1 MLSDGSTHGSRDS
14 ESDIGVSNA
23 ELLILIKQQ
32 DPQHIFKPTDGRSGI
47 LEFIMYSGVIVLLKT
62 GYSTSTC
69 MVMIG
74 FMIT

>member
-47 LEFIMYSGVIVLLKT
+47 LEFIMYSGVLLKT

-74 FMIT
+74 LMIT